1 MFAKALGFLIAAAV
15 VVLPVTASAKAKR
28 VTAIATVQ
36 AKQSWQK
43 VPIRLHRGGVLR
55 IKAAGKWI
63 FNPSQPPVDG
73 AGAGNLSTA
82 GRTNYTFSG
91 AEGRE
96 GQLIG
101 KIGAGKPFVAGA
113 RGVHKIKRGERGP
126 LYLSINDDI
135 RQSAGSGLTDNS
147 GHLTVKI
154 EYDPPRFPTRQR
166 SRLPCRFV
174 FCF

>member
-1 MFAKALGFLIAAAV
+1 MFAKTLGLLIAAAIV
-15 VVLPVTASAKAKR
+15 AQPVAASAKIKR
-28 VTAIATVQ
+28 VVAAANVQ
-36 AKQSWQK
+36 ANQGWQK
-43 VPIRLHRGGVLR
+43 VAITLHGRGVLR
-55 IKAAGKWI
+55 VKADGKWT

-96 GQLIG
+96 GQLVGRIG
-101 KIGAGKPFVAGA
+101 GGAPFVAGA
-113 RGVHKIKRGERGP
+113 QSVHKIRRGETGP

-135 RQSAGSGLTDNS
+135 RQSAGNGLTDNR
-147 GHLTVKI
+147 GHLTVRI
-154 EYDPPRFPTRQR
+154 EYDAPHFQTRRR

-174 FCF
+174 CF